1 MSRARKNPVPS
12 GVRSANSR
20 EVCALLRHPP
30 HDRGAPRSVRVVETH
45 FAWVFLVGRK
55 AYKLKKALRQTSLD
69 YRSLAARERG
79 CRNEVS
85 LNRRLAPRIY
95 LRSVPIV
102 RTQAGELI
110 LGGRAASLARR
121 GTATIL
127 DWLIEMVRLPAR
139 GMLDRAITE
148 GRARRSDLERLAE
161 RLDHFFR
168 RARPRPMGDR
178 AYRARLRG
186 EIRQN
191 GRQLGASALGLSRRR
206 IEPVIR
212 AQLEFVTAHAE
223 ALAGRGGRLLDGHG
237 DLRPE
242 HVYLGGRA
250 SEVCVIDCLEFDPNL
265 RRLDPAEEVAFL
277 ALECERLGARAIAW
291 ELIDRYRAATSDPVP
306 EGLMHFYMSCRAA
319 TRSKIA
325 AWRLREV
332 RSVSERR
339 KWKARAYSYLD
350 DALEHIRAATRAFGQ
365 DRAGRLLRGAV
376 AQESARSSV
385 TRNRSCSARSGLL
398 AIRRYRSGCRDLTA
412 SEVSPLTRIDLS
424 CAP

>member
-1 MSRARKNPVPS
+1 MSRARKNPVPL
-12 GVRSANSR
+12 GVRCANSR

-30 HDRGAPRSVRVVETH
+30 HNRGAPRSVRVVETH

-102 RTQAGELI
+102 RTQSGELI

-127 DWLIEMVRLPAR
+127 DWLIEMVRLPVR
-139 GMLDRAITE
+139 GMLDRAITQ

-168 RARPRPMGDR
+168 HARPRPMGDR

-191 GRQLGASALGLSRRR
+191 GRELALGLSRRR

-212 AQLEFVTAHAE
+212 AQLEFVTAHGE
-223 ALAGRGGRLLDGHG
+223 ALAGRGGRLRDGHG

-265 RRLDPAEEVAFL
+265 RRLDPAEEVGFL

-332 RSVSERR
+332 RSASERR

-350 DALEHIRAATRAFGQ
+350 DAREHIRAAKRAFSGRERKDAGARDCD
-365 DRAGRLLRGAV
+365 DRLRHAGRSTGARLTLDTRLLRQRHFDV
-376 AQESARSSV
+376 ALQQV
-385 TRNRSCSARSGLL
+385 
-398 AIRRYRSGCRDLTA
+398 
-412 SEVSPLTRIDLS
+412 P
-424 CAP
+424 